1 MVGMKV
7 REKEGVNFWYHQSL
21 QSIFNFCFSDK
32 TFQIV
37 DRTTQGGGG
46 GVHSYVNFFPQ
57 HPLPREVRFPSCAGR
72 VYFAPVP
79 FPLTLH
85 FSDNSDIID
94 NREKKWAL
102 TENLQIHAKKL
113 KKLLLNPEGCS
124 YRRLCKQG
132 NEGRKKRKIVNNKHL
147 KVSKTYTYP
156 SNDVTRALLK
166 LIIWQAVVQMYP
178 IL

>member
-1 MVGMKV
+1 MVTELCLPILCVIKALTNL
-7 REKEGVNFWYHQSL
+7 RRLFDH
-21 QSIFNFCFSDK
+21 
-32 TFQIV
+32 
-37 DRTTQGGGG
+37 
-46 GVHSYVNFFPQ
+46 Q
-57 HPLPREVRFPSCAGR
+57 HPDS
-72 VYFAPVP
+72 
-79 FPLTLH
+79 
-85 FSDNSDIID
+85 NSSFIID
-94 NREKKWAL
+94 HREKKWAL

>member
-1 MVGMKV
+1 MVTELCLPILCVIKALTNL
-7 REKEGVNFWYHQSL
+7 RRLFDH
-21 QSIFNFCFSDK
+21 
-32 TFQIV
+32 
-37 DRTTQGGGG
+37 
-46 GVHSYVNFFPQ
+46 Q
-57 HPLPREVRFPSCAGR
+57 HPDS
-72 VYFAPVP
+72 
-79 FPLTLH
+79 
-85 FSDNSDIID
+85 NSSFIID
-94 NREKKWAL
+94 HREKKWAL

-132 NEGRKKRKIVNNKHL
+132 NEGRKKRKIVNKKHL